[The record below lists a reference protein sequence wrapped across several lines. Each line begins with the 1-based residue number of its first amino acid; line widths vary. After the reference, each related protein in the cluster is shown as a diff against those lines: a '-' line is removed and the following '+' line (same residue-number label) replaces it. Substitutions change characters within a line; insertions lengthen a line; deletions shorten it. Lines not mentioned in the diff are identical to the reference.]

1 MTLLPFE
8 NQIKT
13 ILTEFHSPTQRY
25 RNLGF
30 SSKDFVALNQITQTL
45 KILLPDYTFWE
56 GNEPNL
62 NSAPPFTCSH
72 WDFIQQAFDSLH
84 TGLIISEPDYWLSRW
99 QILEKQAFWSVLSTR
114 FGGHNVIVVFPE
126 NYAFAQINQHYFYSK
141 MLDSIPI
148 TAWIS
153 TKTLL
158 T

>member
-1 MTLLPFE
+1 MSAFE
-8 NQIKT
+8 HV
-13 ILTEFHSPTQRY
+13 LTNCLADYQAPTQRY

-30 SSKDFVALNQITQTL
+30 SSKDFVALHQITQTL
-45 KILLPDYTFWE
+45 TTVLPDYTVWDA
-56 GNEPNL
+56 NQPNL
-62 NSAPPFTCSH
+62 NNAPLLNCSH
-72 WDFIQQAFDSLH
+72 WDFIEQAFDSLD

-99 QILEKQAFWSVLSTR
+99 QILEKQAFWSALSTR

-126 NYAFAQINQHYFYSK
+126 NHAFAQINQHYFYSK
-141 MLDSIPI
+141 TLDSTPI